1 MLSLQRRVPCRGRS
15 RRMCPCHH
23 AGVRD
28 SVDRAVLRWSGIC
41 LDCADAEEMAQ
52 FYADVFGWQTVD
64 RDEPPSRSGRAG
76 WILMRQPDGG
86 PTVSLQAERW
96 YQPPT
101 WPEEAGAQTKMMHFE
116 VAVDD
121 LETAVRLVQEAGG
134 RVAPHQPPD
143 RDLNRLRIM
152 LDPAGHPFCLYQE

>member
-1 MLSLQRRVPCRGRS
+1 
-15 RRMCPCHH
+15 
-23 AGVRD
+23 
-28 SVDRAVLRWSGIC
+28 
-41 LDCADAEEMAQ
+41 MAH

-64 RDEPPSRSGRAG
+64 RDEPSSRSGGAG

-86 PTVSLQAERW
+86 PTVSLQAEPW

-121 LETAVRLVQEAGG
+121 LEAAVRLVQEAGG
-134 RVAPHQPPD
+134 RVAAHQPPD
-143 RDLNRLRIM
+143 RDPGRLRIM
-152 LDPAGHPFCLYQE
+152 LDPAGHPFCLSQE